1 MRERDFAAKKR
12 RESGRVWKR
21 ESEYGRG
28 AMRERKL
35 EKESAGLREKARMK
49 EVIQKNEKGRYK
61 NWRREFTKTEMEG
74 GRTGRRR
81 VDFGGR

>member
-1 MRERDFAAKKR
+1 MREIDYAAKKRR

-35 EKESAGLREKARMK
+35 EKERALG
-49 EVIQKNEKGRYK
+49 
-61 NWRREFTKTEMEG
+61 
-74 GRTGRRR
+74 
-81 VDFGGR
+81 